1 MKKLHNAVIWLIKNS
16 TNICLIF
23 VVLVSLHPFVSDNH
37 GHNYYTALGIFFT
50 FISAIFTRWHIKDG
64 IKESNF
70 YNILCIIIMAIGVGS
85 IFVISGK
92 LEKSPYTDF
101 QLFMAT
107 YFGALL
113 GLAAGTFI
121 NDLLDSSNKEKE
133 LLKQKVQNLNKVK
146 VKLNW
151 IPVTKKLP
159 YEDKEVL
166 CKNSK
171 GAYFVGY
178 LTSENVGHKIIYQ
191 CNSGDEGMNDVV
203 CWIELSEIEK
213 TVPDELLIK

>member
-1 MKKLHNAVIWLIKNS
+1 MKKLISILIWISSNCAEIVLAVVFAIS
-16 TNICLIF
+16 VMPFF
-23 VVLVSLHPFVSDNH
+23 VNNH
-37 GHNYYTALGIFFT
+37 GHNYYTFLGGWLSFCSTLFFRFQKKKSSKESAPYSIMGIIILALGVTSVF
-50 FISAIFTRWHIKDG
+50 
-64 IKESNF
+64 
-70 YNILCIIIMAIGVGS
+70 LIGSKKGND
-85 IFVISGK
+85 
-92 LEKSPYTDF
+92 PYTNFD
-101 QLFMAT
+101 LFITTYLGAMSGMIIAT
-107 YFGALL
+107 FL
-113 GLAAGTFI
+113 
-121 NDLLDSSNKEKE
+121 NDLLDSSKKEKE
-133 LLKQKVQNLNKVK
+133 LLKQQVQNLNKTK

-203 CWIELSEIEK
+203 CWIELSEIDK